1 MRYIKMKL
9 VITLVILLTIAAV
22 SGFGRANNSSPH
34 EEIAFS
40 RVTND
45 LSTNELLPA
54 LLKEF
59 GETTRGNVE
68 RGKQAISLIFN
79 NANRIVTQ
87 NVLDQ
92 PQWQEGRCTL
102 CHFNTG
108 PANFTTARQTS
119 QRRLSL
125 LGQDDPAPVPVAG
138 EIKDSQGRRLQST
151 DAVSGAGPGDK
162 CGNLCGRS
170 STSKKRQVDAG
181 NVSLFWC
188 ARMTPSRFCRS
199 RDERSG

>member
-108 PANFTTARQTS
+108 PANFTTEAFFTRAGRPCAGASRGRDQGLTGS
-119 QRRLSL
+119 TAAVDRR
-125 LGQDDPAPVPVAG
+125 G
-138 EIKDSQGRRLQST
+138 E
-151 DAVSGAGPGDK
+151 
-162 CGNLCGRS
+162 
-170 STSKKRQVDAG
+170 
-181 NVSLFWC
+181 W
-188 ARMTPSRFCRS
+188 SRPW
-199 RDERSG
+199 